1 MTDYLD
7 RIRDLADELTEPRV
21 NREPYTVWTGSRHRV
36 VHHHVTVEHGLITQ
50 LYRAVLTAPAA
61 VDDAG
66 RSVPGSRPPL
76 EVEALSRHEQITAAA
91 RDWRTYLGLPD
102 RGTAEYNIRALVGAA
117 RELTDTDRKALAADL
132 RRWVGWCR
140 VYLGLERI
148 HSARGVRCPVSDCA
162 KLGTLR
168 VNLTTSHGLCVD
180 CGATWNH
187 ETIGVLAAH
196 IKASRTSAQIGSMT
210 K

>member
-1 MTDYLD
+1 VSDYLD

-50 LYRAVLTAPAA
+50 LYRAVLTAQAGG
-61 VDDAG
+61 DDAG

-91 RDWRTYLGLPD
+91 RAWRADLGLPD

-132 RRWVGWCR
+132 RRWAGWCR

-148 HSARGVRCPVSDCA
+148 HTARGVRCPVAECA
-162 KLGTLR
+162 TLGTLR
-168 VNLTTSHGLCVD
+168 VNLTTSTGLCVA
-180 CGATWNH
+180 CGATWDQDN
-187 ETIGVLAAH
+187 IGVLANH
-196 IKASRTSAQIGSMT
+196 IKDSKGAAA
-210 K
+210 